1 MSTPAAPLAAV
12 LADRVTALRPDA
24 LPPAV
29 VRAAQDHLLDAL
41 GVGFAGGAADTTSIG
56 PDLSRLG
63 SGDATV
69 VGRDARLTPAHAA
82 LVNGTFMHALEFDDT
97 HVPSVIHGSAV
108 VVPAALAAAERE
120 GASGAELLLSIA
132 AAWETLIALGL
143 AAPGRFQAAGFQ
155 TVAVAGPFGAAVA
168 AGLLAGVPRDT
179 LVHAFGICGSQ
190 AGGTFEFLRGGAT
203 VKAMHAGWAAQSGLL
218 AVEMAQLG
226 VTGPATVLE
235 GPVGFY
241 ASYAHDDDVAPRLA
255 PLIDGI
261 GSTWEL
267 PNAAFKRYPVCHY
280 IHPFLEAV
288 ESLLAE
294 GLTAAD
300 VASVTCHAPVE
311 AGSVISDPWDAKQR
325 PSSDQEARYSLPVCV
340 AAALLRG
347 HLGPRDIPGIASD
360 AAVLELASRIDY
372 VPWVDSGF
380 PARFPARIEVA
391 RHDGKRDEVI
401 VADVRGSASRPLTTD
416 DVRAKFRANASP
428 VVGDDRAAALVDAV
442 ERLPALGDVRELTA
456 LLGA

>member
-1 MSTPAAPLAAV
+1 MSAPAAPLAAV
-12 LADRVTALRPDA
+12 LADRVTALRPEA
-24 LPPAV
+24 LPPSV

-41 GVGFAGGAADTTSIG
+41 GVGFAGGAAGSTSIG

-63 SGDATV
+63 AGDATV
-69 VGRDARLTPAHAA
+69 VGRSARLTPAHAA
-82 LVNGTFMHALEFDDT
+82 LVNGTFMHAMEFDDT

-120 GASGAELLLSIA
+120 GASGAELLLAVA

-168 AGLLAGVPRDT
+168 AGLLGGVGRET
-179 LVHAFGICGSQ
+179 LVDALGICGSQ

-203 VKAMHAGWAAQSGLL
+203 VKAMHAGWAAQSGLM
-218 AVEMAQLG
+218 AVEMARLG

-241 ASYAHDDDVAPRLA
+241 ASYARDAEVAPRLA

-261 GSTWEL
+261 GRDWEL
-267 PNAAFKRYPVCHY
+267 PSAAFKRYPVCHY

-288 ESLLAE
+288 ESLQAE
-294 GLTAAD
+294 GLSAGD

-311 AGSVISDPWDAKQR
+311 AGAVISDPWDAKQR

-347 HLGPRDIPGIASD
+347 HLGPRDIAGIASD
-360 AAVLELASRIDY
+360 GAVLELASRIDY
-372 VPWVDSGF
+372 VPWADSGF
-380 PARFPARIEVA
+380 PARFPARIEVV
-391 RHDGKRDEVI
+391 RHDGRRDEVI
-401 VADVRGSASRPLTTD
+401 VPDVRGSASRPLTSD
-416 DVRAKFRANASP
+416 DVRAKFRANATP
-428 VVGDDRAAALVDAV
+428 VVGDDRAAALVDVV
-442 ERLPALGDVRELTA
+442 ERLPAIDDVRELTA